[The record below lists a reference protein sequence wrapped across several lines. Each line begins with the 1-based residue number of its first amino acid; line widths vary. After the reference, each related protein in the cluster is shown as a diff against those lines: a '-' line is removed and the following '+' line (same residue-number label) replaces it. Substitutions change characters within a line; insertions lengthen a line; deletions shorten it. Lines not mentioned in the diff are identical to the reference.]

1 MKITDKVINLIK
13 YDVADKDVLEV
24 ACGRADLSVAL
35 SPIARAVDCIDLVD
49 FRLNPDICKHS
60 NVKFSLMN
68 AAQMTFAD
76 GSFDTAIIYNAAY
89 HIKDELSV
97 IISECMRVIRS
108 GGAIYV
114 ISSVSIDR
122 AVIDGDLVT
131 LLNGI
136 GAQFTVE
143 RGKTLISV
151 KIVA

>member
-122 AVIDGDLVT
+122 AVIEDEIIP

-136 GAQFTVE
+136 GAQFTVQ
-143 RGKTLISV
+143 RDKTFITV
-151 KIVA
+151 RIAA